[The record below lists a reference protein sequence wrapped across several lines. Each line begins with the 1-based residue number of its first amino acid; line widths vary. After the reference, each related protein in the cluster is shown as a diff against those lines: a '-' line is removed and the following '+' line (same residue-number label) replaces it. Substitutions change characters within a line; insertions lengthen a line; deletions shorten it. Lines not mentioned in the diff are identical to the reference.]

1 MANIRPEQPR
11 DVSAIYGVNAA
22 CFPGDDEARL
32 VDLLRAAGNLSVSL
46 VAEDGGSIVGHVA
59 FSPVNTAASVIGAGL
74 GPLAVLDS
82 HRRQRIAAELVRAGL
97 EACREMGFGWCVV
110 LGEPAYYRRFGFL
123 AASEFG
129 LSDEYG
135 GGGAFQVIELIPNS
149 LPVSAGWVRYAPE
162 FGSLG

>member
-1 MANIRPEQPR
+1 MVNIRPEQPR

-32 VDLLRAAGNLSVSL
+32 VDLLCAAGNLSVSL
-46 VAEDGGSIVGHVA
+46 VADDGGLIVGHVA
-59 FSPVNTAASVIGAGL
+59 FSPVNTAAGVIGAGL

-82 HRRQRIAAELVRAGL
+82 HRRQGTAAELVRAGL

-110 LGEPAYYRRFGFL
+110 LGEPSYYGRFGFRP
-123 AASEFG
+123 APEFG

-135 GGGAFQVIELIPNS
+135 GGEAFQVIELIPNA
-149 LPVSAGWVRYAPE
+149 LPVNAGLVRYAPE
-162 FGSLG
+162 FASLG